1 VKKSCRRGN
10 ENKKLLTTK
19 KVKRKMIKI
28 ISILTSLVGVYTGTK
43 ILQDSNMDVTILEK
57 ITGDSEK

>member
-1 VKKSCRRGN
+1 
-10 ENKKLLTTK
+10 
-19 KVKRKMIKI
+19 MIKI